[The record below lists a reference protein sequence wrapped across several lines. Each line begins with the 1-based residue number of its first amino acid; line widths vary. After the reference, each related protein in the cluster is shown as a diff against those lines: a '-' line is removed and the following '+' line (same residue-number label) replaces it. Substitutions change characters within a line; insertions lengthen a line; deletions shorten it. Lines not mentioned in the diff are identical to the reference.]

1 MINSPNRLVSLKGNG
16 NGLRLIIPDGI
27 AVDVVVR
34 EARSIILEASSMISQ
49 MGVIIDIGGR
59 TLVESDLVYL
69 LENLVWSESLN
80 VVQWKTEDST
90 SRGLLSR
97 AGFDLGESLTTRSRV
112 AHDTLVIHRSLRSGQ
127 RVSHPGDV
135 LVLGNVHDGAEVVAS
150 GNVCVFGR
158 LSGVVHAGSD
168 GDDGRFITAD
178 NFNARQIRI
187 GSKVSNDAD
196 LSDHSWW
203 GRPVIVS
210 VERGSFQI
218 TERK

>member
-1 MINSPNRLVSLKGNG
+1 MTNSLNRTVSLKGNG
-16 NGLRLIIPDGI
+16 NGLRLIIPEGI
-27 AVDVVVR
+27 DVDVAVK

-49 MGVIIDIGGR
+49 MEVVVDIGGR
-59 TLVESDLVYL
+59 SLTESDLIYF
-69 LENLVWSESLN
+69 LENLVWSSALK
-80 VVQWKTEDST
+80 VSHWRTDDIL
-90 SRGLLSR
+90 SRDLLSR
-97 AGFDLGESLTTRSRV
+97 SGINLGEAHVGRSNLGY
-112 AHDTLVIHRSLRSGQ
+112 DTLVIHRSLRSGQ
-127 RVSHPGDV
+127 IISHPGDV
-135 LVLGNVHDGAEVVAS
+135 LVLGNVHDGSEVVAN

-187 GSKVSNDAD
+187 GSKVSNDVD
-196 LSDHSWW
+196 LSDHPWW

-210 VERGSFQI
+210 VERGAFQI

>member
-1 MINSPNRLVSLKGNG
+1 MTNSPSRSVSLKGNG
-16 NGLRLIIPDGI
+16 SALRLIIPEGI
-27 AVDVVVR
+27 AADLVVR

-49 MGVIIDIGGR
+49 MDVIIDIGSR
-59 TLVESDLVYL
+59 SLTESDLIYL
-69 LENLVWSESLN
+69 LENLVWSGSLN
-80 VVQWKTEDST
+80 VSHWRTDDLI
-90 SRGLLSR
+90 SRDLLSR
-97 AGFDLGESLTTRSRV
+97 SGISLGETSVARSNV
-112 AHDTLVIHRSLRSGQ
+112 AYDTLVIHRSLRSGQ
-127 RVSHPGDV
+127 RISHPGDV
-135 LVLGNVHDGAEVVAS
+135 LVLGNVHDGSEVVAS